1 MVLPMTMKLDED
13 YPFPATS
20 EQLIDVL
27 DQTYPH
33 RCMGKDED
41 LIAHHRYSAVRELI
55 DQLLVAKA
63 EYYEEQLNDTT
74 NESG

>member
-1 MVLPMTMKLDED
+1 MVLPMTILDED
-13 YPFPATS
+13 YPFPAS
-20 EQLIDVL
+20 AEQLIDIL

-41 LIAHHRYSAVRELI
+41 LIAHQRYSAVRELI
-55 DQLLVAKA
+55 DQLLVARA
-63 EYYEEQLNDTT
+63 EYYEEEIDDTT